1 MIAIKA
7 CVYDASIMTSGQRD
21 NSYIIYLELIGVIER
36 LEECLR
42 LVCYLNQNS
51 IHVYATF
58 CLFSKSLTN
67 DVS

>member
-21 NSYIIYLELIGVIER
+21 NSYIIYLELIGVIEC

-42 LVCYLNQNS
+42 SVCYLNQNS
-51 IHVYATF
+51 IRV
-58 CLFSKSLTN
+58 
-67 DVS
+67 